1 MQFDLFFWIV
11 FWGIALVVVLV
22 SWRSL
27 RTPRSHGFFRFFAW
41 ECIAFLLVINL
52 RQWFADPWSW
62 HQLISW
68 LLLFSS
74 LVPLTLGVL
83 TLRKR
88 GKTIEARSSEPELLS
103 FEKTTQLV
111 TSGIFHYIRHP
122 LYSSLLLLTW
132 GIFFKSLHWLGVIL
146 AITSSVFLF
155 ITARADEM
163 ECMQYFGSAYTEYMQ
178 KTKRFIPF
186 LF

>member
-1 MQFDLFFWIV
+1 MQLNLFSWIV
-11 FWGIALVVVLV
+11 FLGLSLIVGLV

-41 ECIAFLLVINL
+41 ECIAALLALNL
-52 RQWFADPWSW
+52 RLWFVEPWSW
-62 HQLISW
+62 HQWISW

-74 LVPLTLGVL
+74 LVPLTFGVL
-83 TLRKR
+83 TLKKR
-88 GKTIEARSSEPELLS
+88 GNATMARSSEPELLT

-111 TSGIFHYIRHP
+111 TSGIFHFIRHP

-132 GIFFKSLHWLGVIL
+132 GIFFKSLHWLGAIL
-146 AITSSVFLF
+146 AITSTLFLF
-155 ITARADEM
+155 MTAWADEK
-163 ECMQYFGSAYTEYMQ
+163 ECMRYFGSEYAAYMQ